1 MISPIAEVVFFP
13 MTDSISRGMFL
24 TYFSESEYF
33 GKSKMNASQASTQKT
48 LHLVIHGRVQGV
60 FFRQSMLREALN
72 MSITGWVR
80 NRSDGKVEAIV
91 QGESN
96 AVDAIVRWAQRGP
109 ERASVERV
117 EMLSTEGSYSNFE
130 IMN

>member
-1 MISPIAEVVFFP
+1 
-13 MTDSISRGMFL
+13 
-24 TYFSESEYF
+24 
-33 GKSKMNASQASTQKT
+33 

-60 FFRQSMLREALN
+60 FFRQSMLREAQFLAV
-72 MSITGWVR
+72 SGWVR
-80 NRSDGKVEAIV
+80 NLSDGKVEAIV

-117 EMLSTEGSYSNFE
+117 EILPAEGSHSSFE
-130 IMN
+130 IT